1 MKAIFEEGGQAE
13 HAVLLLGHG
22 SKRSEANEILRDTA
36 KALHDQHRFGV
47 VEPAFLQLAEPDFH
61 EALGGLL
68 ERGYRDIT
76 VMPYFLYCGL
86 HVVKDIPGEMDLARK
101 KYPDLKMRITK
112 NLGFHENLL
121 DIVAERLTETIGAG
135 GEINASAGVV
145 TGQHPIERESFEII
159 ESEVNLGGLSTV
171 AREVVKRVIHATA
184 DFEFKDILSFGP
196 GAIEAG
202 LKAIQSGRD
211 IITDVR
217 MVESGISRGR
227 LRPFGSSVRCFS
239 ADPAVAMEAKKTG
252 ATRTS
257 TAMKMAAPFM
267 DGSIVVIG
275 NAPTALNE
283 LLRLTARGDAR
294 PALVVGVP
302 VGFVGAEE
310 AKERLIDSGLTYIA
324 ACGRKGG
331 SSVAVAIVNALIIEA
346 AKASISV

>member
-1 MKAIFEEGGQAE
+1 MKAIFEEGAPVN

-22 SKRSEANEILRDTA
+22 SKRGEANDILRDTA
-36 KALHDQHRFGV
+36 KALHDQHRYGV

-61 EALGGLL
+61 AALEGLL

-121 DIVAERLTETIGAG
+121 EIVGQRLTESMGTG
-135 GEINASAGVV
+135 GINAGAGVV
-145 TGQHPIERESFEII
+145 TGQHPIEKESFRII
-159 ESEVNLGGLSTV
+159 ESETSLDGFSTV

-184 DFEFKDILSFGP
+184 DFEFKDILAFGP

-202 LKAIQSGRD
+202 LNAIQSGRN

-217 MVESGISRGR
+217 MVESGISKGR
-227 LRPFGSSVRCFS
+227 LRPFGSEVRCFS
-239 ADPAVAMEAKKTG
+239 ADPAVAAEAKKTG
-252 ATRTS
+252 ATRTA
-257 TAMKMAAPFM
+257 TAMKMAARFM
-267 DGSIVVIG
+267 DGGIVVIG

-283 LLRLTARGDAR
+283 LLRLAADGKAR

-310 AKERLIDSGLTYIA
+310 AKEALINSGLTYITA
-324 ACGRKGG
+324 PGRKGG

-346 AKASISV
+346 AKETVGA

>member
-1 MKAIFEEGGQAE
+1 MKAIFEEGAPAD

-22 SKRSEANEILRDTA
+22 SKRGEANDILRETA
-36 KALHDQHRFGV
+36 KALHDLQRFGV

-61 EALGGLL
+61 EALEGLL

-86 HVVKDIPGEMDLARK
+86 HVVKDIPGEMDLARQ

-121 DIVAERLTETIGAG
+121 DIVAQRLTETIGG
-135 GEINASAGVV
+135 GGINASAGVV
-145 TGQHPIERESFEII
+145 TGQHPIERESFAII
-159 ESEVNLGGLSTV
+159 ESETDLTGLSPV

-202 LKAIQSGRD
+202 IQAIQSGRD

-217 MVESGISRGR
+217 MVESGISKGR
-227 LRPFGSSVRCFS
+227 LRPFGGNVRCFS
-239 ADPAVAMEAKKTG
+239 ADPAVAAEAKKTG
-252 ATRTS
+252 ATRTA
-257 TAMKMAAPFM
+257 TAMRMATGFM
-267 DGSIVVIG
+267 DGASVAIG
-275 NAPTALNE
+275 NAPTALME
-283 LLRLTARGDAR
+283 LMRLVNAGEAR
-294 PALVVGVP
+294 PALGVGVP
-302 VGFVGAEE
+302 VGFVGAED
-310 AKERLIDSGLTYIA
+310 AKEALMASGLTHISTR
-324 ACGRKGG
+324 GRKGG

-346 AKASISV
+346 AKLSAQA

>member
-1 MKAIFEEGGQAE
+1 MKAIFDEGAQAD

-22 SKRSEANEILRDTA
+22 SKRAEANEILRDTA
-36 KALHDQHRFGV
+36 KALHERHSFGV
-47 VEPAFLQLAEPDFH
+47 VEPAFLQLADPDFH
-61 EALGGLL
+61 AALKGLL

-101 KYPDLKMRITK
+101 KYPNLKMRITK

-135 GEINASAGVV
+135 EEINASPGLV
-145 TGQHPIERESFEII
+145 TGQHPIERKSFRII
-159 ESEVNLGGLSTV
+159 ESETNLAAFSPV

-184 DFEFKDILSFGP
+184 DFEFKDILAFSP
-196 GAIEAG
+196 GAVEAG
-202 LKAIQSGRD
+202 LKAIQSGGD

-217 MVESGISRGR
+217 MVESGISKGR
-227 LRPFGSSVRCFS
+227 LRPFEGNVRCFS
-239 ADPAVAMEAKKTG
+239 ADPAVAVEAKKTG
-252 ATRTS
+252 ATRTA
-257 TAMKMAAPFM
+257 TAMNMAVPFM
-267 DGSIVVIG
+267 DGAIVAIG

-283 LLRLTARGDAR
+283 LLRLTAAGGAR

-310 AKERLIDSGLTYIA
+310 AKDKLMGSGLAYIA
-324 ACGRKGG
+324 SRGRKGG

-346 AKASISV
+346 VKASLPV